1 MKKTRVALRFELTTV
16 VGLRSQQSAL
26 SLASDRDSSNRRKK
40 ENFDKR
46 LGVTDLNEHE

>member
-16 VGLRSQQSAL
+16 VVRSQQSAL

-46 LGVTDLNEHE
+46 LGVTDLNEHG

>member
-1 MKKTRVALRFELTTV
+1 MKKTRVALSFELTTV
-16 VGLRSQQSAL
+16 VGRSQQSAL

>member
-16 VGLRSQQSAL
+16 VVRSQQSAL

-40 ENFDKR
+40 KENFDKR

>member
-16 VGLRSQQSAL
+16 VVRSQQSAL
-26 SLASDRDSSNRRKK
+26 IVWQATGTALVRRKK

>member
-16 VGLRSQQSAL
+16 VVRSQQSAL